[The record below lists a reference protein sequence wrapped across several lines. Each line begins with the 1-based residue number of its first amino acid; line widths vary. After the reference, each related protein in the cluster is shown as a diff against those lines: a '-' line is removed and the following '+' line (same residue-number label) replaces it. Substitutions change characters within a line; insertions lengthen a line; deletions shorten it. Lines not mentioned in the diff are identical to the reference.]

1 MLSALITRDEELNH
15 PRKNLLLV
23 KNTMLPEL
31 FTTPVTTKSE
41 LYHPT
46 EFNQQCRQRP
56 PCSEV
61 TGALSLSIVTRKDSF
76 YAGMGC
82 STRGW
87 RIKGS
92 LTNAILDSSHRE
104 AFFSEQLYY

>member
-1 MLSALITRDEELNH
+1 MSTEI
-15 PRKNLLLV
+15 
-23 KNTMLPEL
+23 
-31 FTTPVTTKSE
+31 FTTRVTTKSE

-56 PCSEV
+56 LCSEV